1 MSQTGLIENT
11 VFLELLRRGYRVSVG
26 KLGAMDTGFLA
37 EKDGAGLCVMVSQ
50 SAGSPEAR
58 DRELMPLRVMPGS
71 FEKIVLS
78 MDRTP
83 GTDSDGIR
91 TLSLTGWLPEKCDS

>member
-11 VFLELLRRGYRVSVG
+11 VFLELLRRGYRVSIG
-26 KLGAMDTGFLA
+26 KLGTMDTGFLA